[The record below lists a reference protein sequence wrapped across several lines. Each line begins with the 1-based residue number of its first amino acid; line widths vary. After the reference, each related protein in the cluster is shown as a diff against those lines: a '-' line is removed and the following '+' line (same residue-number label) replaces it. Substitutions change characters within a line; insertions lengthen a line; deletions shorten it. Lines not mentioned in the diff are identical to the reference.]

1 MSDLAFQEV
10 LEQVEEF
17 TPMQKRT
24 LISVLQKQS
33 FLEDLARWR
42 SENNIIDNS
51 LADYIAQCHSDQMPD
66 FAKVANLW
74 E

>member
-33 FLEDLARWR
+33 F
-42 SENNIIDNS
+42 
-51 LADYIAQCHSDQMPD
+51 
-66 FAKVANLW
+66 
-74 E
+74 

>member
-33 FLEDLARWR
+33 FLDDLARWR
-42 SENNIIDNS
+42 SENDIIDNS
-51 LADYIAQCHSDQMPD
+51 LADYITQCHSEQLPD
-66 FAKVANLW
+66 FAKASNLW

>member
-10 LEQVEEF
+10 LERVDDF
-17 TPMQKRT
+17 TPVQKQK

-33 FLEDLARWR
+33 FLDDLVHWR
-42 SENNIIDNS
+42 AENDIVDNS
-51 LADYIAQCHSDQMPD
+51 LADYISQCHSEQLPD
-66 FAKVANLW
+66 FTKSANIW